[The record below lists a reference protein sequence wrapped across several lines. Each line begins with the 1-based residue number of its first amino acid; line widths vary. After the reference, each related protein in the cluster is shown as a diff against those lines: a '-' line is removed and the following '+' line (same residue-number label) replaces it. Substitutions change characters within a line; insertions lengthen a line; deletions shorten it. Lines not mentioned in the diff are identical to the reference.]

1 MDLYTYG
8 NSLIKRLFTVLDLT
22 KEAKSQED
30 FDNIEKFIEKLEV
43 EASGSVSYY
52 ANSKYGDQ
60 MNSVVMKISGIKSVS
75 DYNLRRKVVLDSIE
89 IINRVI
95 KELS

>member
-1 MDLYTYG
+1 MDLYSYG

-22 KEAKSQED
+22 KDATTQDD

-43 EASGSVSYY
+43 EVKGCVSYY
-52 ANSKYGDQ
+52 SDVKYGDQ

-95 KELS
+95 KELD

>member
-43 EASGSVSYY
+43 EDSGSVSYY

-95 KELS
+95 KELG

>member
-30 FDNIEKFIEKLEV
+30 FENIEKFIEKLEV

-95 KELS
+95 KELG

>member
-1 MDLYTYG
+1 MDLYSYG

-22 KEAKSQED
+22 KEATTQED
-30 FDNIEKFIEKLEV
+30 FDNIKKFIEKLEV
-43 EASGSVSYY
+43 EVKGCVPYY
-52 ANSKYGDQ
+52 SSTKYGDQ
-60 MNSVVMKISGIKSVS
+60 LNSVVMKISGVKSVS

-95 KELS
+95 KELG

>member
-43 EASGSVSYY
+43 EANGSVSYY

-95 KELS
+95 KELG

>member
-1 MDLYTYG
+1 MDLYSYG

-22 KEAKSQED
+22 KDAKTQED

-43 EASGSVSYY
+43 ETKGSVSYY
-52 ANSKYGDQ
+52 SNVKYGDQ
-60 MNSVVMKISGIKSVS
+60 MNSVVMKISGVKSIS

-89 IINRVI
+89 IINRII

>member
-75 DYNLRRKVVLDSIE
+75 DYNLRIKVVLDSIE

-95 KELS
+95 KELG

>member
-22 KEAKSQED
+22 KEATSQED

-60 MNSVVMKISGIKSVS
+60 MNSVVMKLSGVKTIS
-75 DYNLRRKVVLDSIE
+75 DYNLRRKSILDSIE

>member
-1 MDLYTYG
+1 M
-8 NSLIKRLFTVLDLT
+8 T

-95 KELS
+95 KELG